1 MALGHGENKYEK
13 YGKPTLDLQFSGP
26 KGSISN
32 RADSG
37 AISVEFTRTQDTQA
51 SYYKSDGIIG
61 YASTDVARFDHDP
74 VTGESLGLLIEQG
87 RTNILINSD
96 LRSPVSTTNISLA
109 DFGFDPANTVDPS
122 GLPTTSAPDGGLASK
137 LVFAN
142 GYTRNAGDNTY
153 LTGFFYSHGSND
165 GIISVFVKPAEWTG
179 FEVRYGNQSSN
190 RYFRYFDLTGAGNCS
205 NSDCTITLISNGW
218 YRITLPNNNQNRLS
232 FIPSTSY
239 QSSSTGDGT
248 SGIYIWGAQLE
259 VGSFATSYIPTS
271 GSTSTRGVDTASIT
285 GAGFSSF
292 YNSSSEGSMFI
303 DIKRPTFASSGAYL
317 SFHNRSG
324 YFLQDISTNFIL
336 RIAGENSVTLGAY
349 ATTTDYKIASSYLSA
364 TEFNTSV
371 NGSTPVSTSTSINFT
386 NATELHIGRGNNAV
400 TSHYR
405 NGPSNCHIRRLTFWP
420 TRLSD
425 SDLQSLTE

>member
-32 RADSG
+32 RADGG

-51 SYYKSDGIIG
+51 SYVKSDGTIG

-74 VTGESLGLLIEQG
+74 VTGESLGLLIEES
-87 RTNILINSD
+87 RTNYCRESAEVTNLNGS
-96 LRSPVSTTNISLA
+96 SPAVNGVRTVVSAL
-109 DFGFDPANTVDPS
+109 
-122 GLPTTSAPDGGLASK
+122 LPDGTTGNCAQL
-137 LVFAN
+137 
-142 GYTRNAGDNTY
+142 YTNVVQDNY
-153 LTGFFYSHGSND
+153 YIGAQGMPADTGFSASWW
-165 GIISVFVKPAEWTG
+165 VKNTSG
-179 FEVRYGNQSSN
+179 FEISFEYGRGS
-190 RYFRYFDLTGAGNCS
+190 RT
-205 NSDCTITLISNGW
+205 T
-218 YRITLPNNNQNRLS
+218 ITLPNDNKWHKIQ
-232 FIPSTSY
+232 FY
-239 QSSSTGDGT
+239 AGT
-248 SGIYIWGAQLE
+248 SNSIGQWYNLSLFDSRSNTTTNPSVTPITVLMWGLQVEA
-259 VGSFATSYIPTS
+259 GSFPTSYIPTT

-285 GAGFSSF
+285 GTNFSSW

-303 DIKRPTFASSGAYL
+303 DIKRPTVASSGAYL

-324 YFLQDISTNFIL
+324 YFLQDVSTNFIL

-386 NATELHIGRGNNAV
+386 NATELHIGRGDNSITA
-400 TSHYR
+400 HYR